1 VFLKKLCNHSWPPRG
16 RVNSAVGWLSIMSV
30 TKQALVTVLIMLVL
44 SMSIPA
50 QTQETSSNAQL
61 QNLIADLYTH
71 PWEGAENSCS
81 PMCWNFHF
89 TLPMLRIIAM
99 GPPAQNAL
107 LAKLDD
113 VALRDQVIIMLGGL
127 GDERAVGPIIDAMV
141 GRDEIADTPNA
152 KKINL
157 AAVLALTNITVA
169 EVTWHHGGGLEIRKC
184 PENPKECW
192 AQWWQINK
200 TTFKVKEI
208 KQSRR
213 YSNYPNYGIYK
224 QL

>member
-1 VFLKKLCNHSWPPRG
+1 
-16 RVNSAVGWLSIMSV
+16 MSV
-30 TKQALVTVLIMLVL
+30 TKQAVVTGLIMFAL
-44 SMSIPA
+44 SMRLFA
-50 QTQETSSNAQL
+50 QAPESSNNSEAQK
-61 QNLIADLYTH
+61 LIAELYTH

-89 TLPMLRIIAM
+89 TEPMLKIIAM

-113 VALRDQVIIMLGGL
+113 PAMKDQAIILLGGL

-141 GRDEIADTPNA
+141 DKDDFSVTPNA
-152 KKINL
+152 QKINL

-169 EVTWHHGGGLEIRKC
+169 EVTWHHGGGEEVRKC
-184 PENPKECW
+184 PQNLKECW
-192 AQWWQINK
+192 TEWWQNNQS
-200 TTFKVKEI
+200 TFKVKEI

-224 QL
+224 QP

>member
-1 VFLKKLCNHSWPPRG
+1 
-16 RVNSAVGWLSIMSV
+16 MSL
-30 TKQALVTVLIMLVL
+30 TKQVLVTVLIVL
-44 SMSIPA
+44 ALGTTTLARA
-50 QTQETSSNAQL
+50 QESLSNAQV
-61 QNLIADLYTH
+61 QNLIAELYIH

-89 TLPMLRIIAM
+89 TEPMLKIIEI
-99 GPPAQNAL
+99 GPAAQSAL

-113 VALRDQVIIMLGGL
+113 PAIKDQAIILLGGL

-141 GRDEIADTPNA
+141 GKDEIAVKA
-152 KKINL
+152 SAQKINL

-169 EVTWHHGGGLEIRKC
+169 EVTWHHGGGIEVRRC
-184 PENPKECW
+184 PQNPKECW
-192 AQWWQINK
+192 SEWWQNNK
-200 TTFKVKEI
+200 TAFTVKEI

-224 QL
+224 QQ